1 MKVKWFCDRTIA
13 RSDGIT
19 AECWQIVTIV
29 KRTLADLEIVLIRDD
44 VYTSSDYRVVSL
56 KLVCGPFPLTRWLSC
71 VRECALSPPHPTQS
85 CSLSPTGDCFGSRC
99 IPKEICKWISR
110 NGDDRDNLGESCD
123 RPVTGNLS
131 PVDWEKINTVHGG
144 DAHIIM
150 LPITS
155 LLFQLFVANRSVSV
169 THIQLTFFFLQKH
182 TITTT
187 WILLKKSWLKM
198 EIHVYFYKMPC
209 LVQIDPS
216 MKQ

>member
-1 MKVKWFCDRTIA
+1 MTQLRA
-13 RSDGIT
+13 R
-19 AECWQIVTIV
+19 
-29 KRTLADLEIVLIRDD
+29 
-44 VYTSSDYRVVSL
+44 
-56 KLVCGPFPLTRWLSC
+56 VCSF
-71 VRECALSPPHPTQS
+71 PPHPTQS

-99 IPKEICKWISR
+99 IPKEVCKWMSR
-110 NGDDRDNLGESCD
+110 NGGARDNLGESCD

-131 PVDWEKINTVHGG
+131 SVDWEKIKTVHGG

-182 TITTT
+182 TIMTT
-187 WILLKKSWLKM
+187 WILLKKSWSKM